1 MRKWVKLKAGKSK
14 KVQKF
19 YPLVYRDEVQDV
31 SPSGR
36 RRGFGSFVG

>member
-31 SPSGR
+31 SPSVEDGDLAD
-36 RRGFGSFVG
+36 FVG